1 MDKSEFDKAQKK
13 QIETMN
19 DIASNSMQ
27 CGTPQHSLCGTC
39 RNRLNCRLSDD
50 CGGCFEY
57 ERQSNPLDEI
67 VTETR
72 SLNPIKEEKSMR
84 FEEALKAMLEGK
96 RAKRACYESAIA
108 YSQERHKFCFWCD
121 DDVSG
126 RDGTHYGCEVEF
138 SQSDRVADD
147 WCVISDIP
155 SSVIKAYDMATKER
169 IMQSLNTYIEMF
181 GLPYDNIK
189 EDTKKMLVNWMDDT
203 LNGRWTSL
211 ADMAEKERDSM
222 NNYEK
227 IEITFKSGET
237 ISYGKDE
244 WDDYAY
250 DGKAVIVK
258 KNSAWI
264 GIYNFDDVFC
274 VELK

>member
-1 MDKSEFDKAQKK
+1 M
-13 QIETMN
+13 
-19 DIASNSMQ
+19 
-27 CGTPQHSLCGTC
+27 
-39 RNRLNCRLSDD
+39 
-50 CGGCFEY
+50 
-57 ERQSNPLDEI
+57 
-67 VTETR
+67 
-72 SLNPIKEEKSMR
+72 
-84 FEEALKAMLEGK
+84 
-96 RAKRACYESAIA
+96 AI
-108 YSQERHKFCFWCD
+108 
-121 DDVSG
+121 
-126 RDGTHYGCEVEF
+126 
-138 SQSDRVADD
+138 
-147 WCVISDIP
+147 
-155 SSVIKAYDMATKER
+155 KER
-169 IMQSLNTYIEMF
+169 IMQSLNTYIEKF

-211 ADMAEKERDSM
+211 ADMAEMESSTISGSIGSMKSAWENLVEKVLDGRDSM

-237 ISYGKDE
+237 ISYGKGE

>member
-1 MDKSEFDKAQKK
+1 MDKSK
-13 QIETMN
+13 
-19 DIASNSMQ
+19 NS
-27 CGTPQHSLCGTC
+27 TPKRSLCGTC
-39 RNRLNCRLSDD
+39 RNRFDCRL
-50 CGGCFEY
+50 
-57 ERQSNPLDEI
+57 
-67 VTETR
+67 
-72 SLNPIKEEKSMR
+72 
-84 FEEALKAMLEGK
+84 
-96 RAKRACYESAIA
+96 
-108 YSQERHKFCFWCD
+108 H
-121 DDVSG
+121 
-126 RDGTHYGCEVEF
+126 GCEVEF
-138 SQSDRVADD
+138 SKSDRVADD

-274 VELK
+274 VELKEK

>member
-1 MDKSEFDKAQKK
+1 
-13 QIETMN
+13 
-19 DIASNSMQ
+19 
-27 CGTPQHSLCGTC
+27 
-39 RNRLNCRLSDD
+39 
-50 CGGCFEY
+50 
-57 ERQSNPLDEI
+57 
-67 VTETR
+67 
-72 SLNPIKEEKSMR
+72 
-84 FEEALKAMLEGK
+84 
-96 RAKRACYESAIA
+96 
-108 YSQERHKFCFWCD
+108 
-121 DDVSG
+121 
-126 RDGTHYGCEVEF
+126 
-138 SQSDRVADD
+138 
-147 WCVISDIP
+147 
-155 SSVIKAYDMATKER
+155 
-169 IMQSLNTYIEMF
+169 MQSLNTYIEMF

-211 ADMAEKERDSM
+211 ADMAEEASGTISGSIGSMRSAWENLKVEISNLADMAEKERDSM

-237 ISYGKDE
+237 ISYGKGK

>member
-1 MDKSEFDKAQKK
+1 M
-13 QIETMN
+13 
-19 DIASNSMQ
+19 
-27 CGTPQHSLCGTC
+27 
-39 RNRLNCRLSDD
+39 
-50 CGGCFEY
+50 
-57 ERQSNPLDEI
+57 
-67 VTETR
+67 
-72 SLNPIKEEKSMR
+72 
-84 FEEALKAMLEGK
+84 
-96 RAKRACYESAIA
+96 AI
-108 YSQERHKFCFWCD
+108 
-121 DDVSG
+121 
-126 RDGTHYGCEVEF
+126 
-138 SQSDRVADD
+138 
-147 WCVISDIP
+147 
-155 SSVIKAYDMATKER
+155 KER
-169 IMQSLNTYIEMF
+169 IMQSLNTYIEKF

-211 ADMAEKERDSM
+211 ADMAEMESSTISGSIGSMKSAWENLVEKVLDGRDSM

-237 ISYGKDE
+237 ISYGKGK